1 MALFKISKGA
11 SGGLSNQAL
20 GDGYCWFTYDDGKF
34 YIDYKDPTDNIVKRK
49 ALNASNTDND
59 HLGNLINSS
68 YAANLTFDNS
78 TYILTLLAKSG
89 ATLATVN
96 LIDYEL
102 TGALNGNTYTYT
114 LTPFQD
120 GTALT
125 SAATSATIPSMS
137 AATGSTAGAAGLVPA
152 P

>member
-34 YIDYKDPTDNIVKRK
+34 YIDYKDPTDNVVKRK
-49 ALNASNTDND
+49 ALNANNADHD

-78 TYILTLLAKSG
+78 TYVLTLLAKSG